1 MEQKNAQCAR
11 LAECAKDYSLYDLFV
26 YMHGDDID
34 FATGT
39 VDKRIRGFD
48 EINMRDKLQRIK
60 GLSADLLDPTTV
72 YEELE
77 CYKLLQQ
84 FHRFDEEIGAFGGI
98 WQGGSVTSVCR
109 GQGTSKILS
118 LQSIAQIM
126 ISLYKKDDSRNFKTV
141 AYDFADKMNGVESA
155 NLLELKIKAEDLLYL
170 GIDYEFGQYG
180 ERTCPP
186 DYWNIMTATECED
199 AAAAKL
205 HHYIDITAMADQL
218 PGCFEDFTGGIHYNP
233 IGGIPSMTPSVSS
246 EPSLSPTYSNSL
258 TVVEFTRCLCSK
270 KHGESATSKPN
281 LLL

>member
-1 MEQKNAQCAR
+1 MAR
-11 LAECAKDYSLYDLFV
+11 RVCDIRMSRAGHFKD
-26 YMHGDDID
+26 
-34 FATGT
+34 
-39 VDKRIRGFD
+39 
-48 EINMRDKLQRIK
+48 
-60 GLSADLLDPTTV
+60 
-72 YEELE
+72 
-77 CYKLLQQ
+77 
-84 FHRFDEEIGAFGGI
+84 
-98 WQGGSVTSVCR
+98 
-109 GQGTSKILS
+109 LS

-270 KHGESATSKPN
+270 KYGESATSKPN